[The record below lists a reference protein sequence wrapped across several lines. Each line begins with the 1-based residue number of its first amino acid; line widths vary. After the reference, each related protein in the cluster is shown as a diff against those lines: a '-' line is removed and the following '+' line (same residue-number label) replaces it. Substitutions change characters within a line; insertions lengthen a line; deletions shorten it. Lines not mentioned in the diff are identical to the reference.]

1 MNNDKYEII
10 IKPGK
15 SIGHYWKELISFKEL
30 FIILAWRDI
39 TVRYKQT
46 VLGILWTIIRPLLT
60 MIVLTVVFSKIAK
73 LPSEGVPYPLLVLVG
88 MVPWQFFSS
97 SLTESS
103 NSLISNSSL
112 LTKVYFPRLILPAST
127 IIACLVDFLIS
138 LILVFLLMI
147 YYHHVPSIKILFLP
161 LFLII
166 IIFSS
171 LGAGF
176 FIAAL
181 NVKYRDFRYIVPFF
195 VQFGLYITPV
205 GFTSKIV
212 TEKWKLF
219 YYLNPMAGP
228 IDGFRW
234 ALLSTESQIYF
245 PGLVLSSFVT
255 ILILIIGT
263 LYFRNT
269 ERKFADLI

>member
-1 MNNDKYEII
+1 MNNDKYEIV

-46 VLGILWTIIRPLLT
+46 VLGILWTIIRPFLT

-127 IIACLVDFLIS
+127 IIASLVDFLIS
-138 LILVFLLMI
+138 LILVFILMI
-147 YYHHVPSIKILFLP
+147 YYRHIPSINIIFLP
-161 LFLII
+161 LFLAII
-166 IIFSS
+166 ILSS

-212 TEKWKLF
+212 AEKWKLI

-234 ALLSTESQIYF
+234 ALLTNESRIYV
-245 PGLVLSSFVT
+245 PGLILSSVVT
-255 ILILIIGT
+255 ILILILGIS
-263 LYFRNT
+263 YFRKT
-269 ERKFADLI
+269 EKKFADLI

>member
-1 MNNDKYEII
+1 MNNDKYEIV

-46 VLGILWTIIRPLLT
+46 VLGILWTIIRPFLT

-112 LTKVYFPRLILPAST
+112 LTKVYFPRLILPSST
-127 IIACLVDFLIS
+127 IIASLVDFLIS
-138 LILVFLLMI
+138 LILVFILMI
-147 YYHHVPSIKILFLP
+147 YYRHVPSINIIFLP
-161 LFLII
+161 LFLAII
-166 IIFSS
+166 ILSS

-212 TEKWKLF
+212 AEKWKLI

-234 ALLSTESQIYF
+234 ALLTNESRIYL
-245 PGLVLSSFVT
+245 PGLILSSFVT
-255 ILILIIGT
+255 ILILILGIS
-263 LYFRNT
+263 YFRNT
-269 ERKFADLI
+269 EKKFADLI

>member
-1 MNNDKYEII
+1 MNNDKYEIV

-46 VLGILWTIIRPLLT
+46 VLGILWTIIRPFLT

-112 LTKVYFPRLILPAST
+112 LTKVYFPRLILPSST
-127 IIACLVDFLIS
+127 IIASLVDFLIS
-138 LILVFLLMI
+138 LILVFILMI
-147 YYHHVPSIKILFLP
+147 YYRHVPSINIIFLP
-161 LFLII
+161 LFLAII
-166 IIFSS
+166 ILSS

-195 VQFGLYITPV
+195 IQFGLYITPV
-205 GFTSKIV
+205 GFTSNIV
-212 TEKWKLF
+212 AEKWKLI

-234 ALLSTESQIYF
+234 ALLTNESRIYL
-245 PGLVLSSFVT
+245 PGLILSSVVT
-255 ILILIIGT
+255 ILILILGIS
-263 LYFRNT
+263 YFRNT
-269 ERKFADLI
+269 EKKFADII

>member
-1 MNNDKYEII
+1 MNNDKYEIV

-60 MIVLTVVFSKIAK
+60 MIVLTLVFSKIAK
-73 LPSEGVPYPLLVLVG
+73 LPSEGVPYPLLVLVA
-88 MVPWQFFSS
+88 MVPWQFFSG

-127 IIACLVDFLIS
+127 IIASLVDFLIS
-138 LILVFLLMI
+138 LILVFILMI
-147 YYHHVPSIKILFLP
+147 YYQHVPSINIIFVP
-161 LFLII
+161 LFLAII
-166 IIFSS
+166 ILSS

-205 GFTSKIV
+205 GFTSKIIS
-212 TEKWKLF
+212 EKWRLI

-234 ALLSTESQIYF
+234 ALLTNESRIYL
-245 PGLVLSSFVT
+245 PGLILSSVVT
-255 ILILIIGT
+255 ILILILGIS
-263 LYFRNT
+263 YFRKT
-269 ERKFADLI
+269 EKKFADLI